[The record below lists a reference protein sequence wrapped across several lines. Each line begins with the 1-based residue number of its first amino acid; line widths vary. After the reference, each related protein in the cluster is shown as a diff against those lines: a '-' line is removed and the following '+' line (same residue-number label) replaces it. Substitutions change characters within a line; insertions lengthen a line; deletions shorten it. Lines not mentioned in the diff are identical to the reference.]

1 MRMMRGKRRESG
13 EDRRSPAGIVR
24 ALWILPGYRRLKV
37 RSASLLLFRVLIN
50 CSGENL

>member
-1 MRMMRGKRRESG
+1 MRGKRRESG

-24 ALWILPGYRRLKV
+24 ALWILNGHQKSKV
-37 RSASLLLFRVLIN
+37 RSASLFLVRVLIN